1 MPRDGA
7 SLDCDALNAKRWWCR
22 DISVSSFKLNFRW
35 AKGADSVWSTRGWWD
50 IGIDAVERV
59 EGEFAC
65 LVVPSDVED
74 CVVVIDVNLGK
85 LKQARRIKWREFD
98 FDGRTIPGLESSA
111 IDKILY
117 RILKSHFVFT

>member
-1 MPRDGA
+1 
-7 SLDCDALNAKRWWCR
+7 
-22 DISVSSFKLNFRW
+22 
-35 AKGADSVWSTRGWWD
+35 
-50 IGIDAVERV
+50 
-59 EGEFAC
+59 
-65 LVVPSDVED
+65 
-74 CVVVIDVNLGK
+74 VIDVNLGK